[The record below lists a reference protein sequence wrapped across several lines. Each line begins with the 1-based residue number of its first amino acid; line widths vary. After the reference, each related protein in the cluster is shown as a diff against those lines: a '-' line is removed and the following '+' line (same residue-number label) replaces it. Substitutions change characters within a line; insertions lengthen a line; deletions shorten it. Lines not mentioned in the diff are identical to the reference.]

1 MISALERNKVRP
13 VRGYSKGL
21 EVEECPKALL
31 FFIKI
36 QRRSSDKM
44 IFKQRSIGI
53 KRRSKKYRC
62 QAEEYSS
69 QKEQQVPRI

>member
-53 KRRSKKYRC
+53 K
-62 QAEEYSS
+62 
-69 QKEQQVPRI
+69 